1 MSERTAADSSP
12 QVFSSLIEHAIEVS
26 AQWHDR
32 TYRKGRWRNPAFVVP
47 SDEHLSVPV
56 IAHVTAVAF
65 TLQRA
70 GWTDEAVAAGLL
82 HDVLEDRNFWGDH
95 MSFEN
100 LQALMG
106 TRVAELVAHVSE
118 RKYDDVGNRLG
129 WRARKDDY
137 VTGLRVAPPEAI
149 AISLADK
156 LHNLWSINESLD
168 RGVDVFEDGENR
180 KGLGAGPEQQDWF
193 FEEVIVIS
201 RQHEDPRLTPIRNSL
216 ADELKRFRSL
226 VGSQR

>member
-1 MSERTAADSSP
+1 MSTQPDADGSR
-12 QVFSSLIEHAIEVS
+12 QVFSSLIEHALEVS

-47 SDEHLSVPV
+47 TDEHLPVPV

-100 LQALMG
+100 LEALMG

-118 RKYDDVGNRLG
+118 RKYDEVGNRLG
-129 WRARKDDY
+129 WRERKDDY
-137 VTGLRVAPPEAI
+137 VKGLREAPAEAI

-180 KGLGAGPEQQDWF
+180 KGLGAGPQEQDWF
-193 FEEVIVIS
+193 FEEVIMIS
-201 RQHEDPRLTPIRNSL
+201 RQHEDERLTPIRNSL
-216 ADELKRFRSL
+216 ENELRRFRNL
-226 VGSQR
+226 VTS